1 MNGHGQ
7 VEGLT
12 RQRLIRHG
20 LAAAVALVGRLE
32 LSAREPAVLS
42 NRGNL
47 LVHFPA
53 AALVARVATLTAWT
67 RREPFQWLAREVAV
81 ARYVAGRGGPVVPPA
96 HGIDPG
102 PHWQDGFAIS
112 LWEHVAPAA
121 PAARSS
127 GARSSGARSSGARSS
142 GALSSGALSSGAL
155 SSGGLPSAVAPGPPS
170 PQECGALLARF
181 HAIARDCPAELGYLS
196 PATEQVSDALA
207 VIERE
212 RLAGAATIA
221 RLRAAHARA
230 LDDVG
235 RAAGQAEPIVL
246 HGDAHPGNL
255 LRAGQGGG
263 RRGWAWVDLEET
275 SCGPAGWDL
284 ATLTAR
290 YDEAGGRAALRAYA
304 SELAAAS
311 GLSAAARAAAAP
323 IPELAALAPFRRAR
337 DLEAAVWLLC
347 MAHLYP
353 ERYADLARVQLAAV
367 LAATEQ

>member
-96 HGIDPG
+96 HGVDPG

-127 GARSSGARSSGARSS
+127 GARSSGSRSSGARSS
-142 GALSSGALSSGAL
+142 GARSSGAL

-337 DLEAAVWLLC
+337 D
-347 MAHLYP
+347 
-353 ERYADLARVQLAAV
+353 QLAAV

>member
-7 VEGLT
+7 VADLT

-20 LAAAVALVGRLE
+20 LAAAVTLVERLG
-32 LSAREPAVLS
+32 LSAGESVVLS

-53 AALVARVATLTAWT
+53 VSLVARVATLTAWT

-96 HGIDPG
+96 HGVDPG

-112 LWEHVAPAA
+112 LWEHVASAA
-121 PAARSS
+121 PAALSL
-127 GARSSGARSSGARSS
+127 GARH
-142 GALSSGALSSGAL
+142 
-155 SSGGLPSAVAPGPPS
+155 SAAVSGPPS

-181 HAIARDCPAELGYLS
+181 HAIAWDCPAELGDLS
-196 PATEQVSDALA
+196 PAREQVTDALA

-212 RLAGAATIA
+212 RLADNATIA
-221 RLRAAHARA
+221 RLRAAHARV
-230 LDDVG
+230 LEDIG
-235 RAAGQAEPIVL
+235 RVTVDLPRLVL
-246 HGDAHPGNL
+246 HGDAHAGNVM
-255 LRAGQGGG
+255 RVAGGMAGSG
-263 RRGWAWVDLEET
+263 SAWAWVDLEET
-275 SCGPAGWDL
+275 TRGPAGWDL

-304 SELAAAS
+304 SELAGAP
-311 GLSAAARAAAAP
+311 GLAAAP
-323 IPELAALAPFRRAR
+323 VSELKALAPFRRAR

-353 ERYADLARVQLAAV
+353 ERYAAPAQAQLAAMI
-367 LAATEQ
+367 APTSR

>member
-1 MNGHGQ
+1 MNGRGQ
-7 VEGLT
+7 VADLT

-20 LAAAVALVGRLE
+20 LAAAVALVERLG
-32 LSAREPAVLS
+32 LPAGEPVVLS

-96 HGIDPG
+96 HGVDPG

-112 LWEHVAPAA
+112 LWEHVAPGA
-121 PAARSS
+121 AAR
-127 GARSSGARSSGARSS
+127 
-142 GALSSGALSSGAL
+142 
-155 SSGGLPSAVAPGPPS
+155 PSAAVPEQPT

-181 HAIARDCPAELGYLS
+181 HAIARDCPAELGDLS
-196 PATEQVSDALA
+196 PATEQVTDALA

-212 RLAGAATIA
+212 RLADAATVT
-221 RLRAAHARA
+221 RLRAAHASI
-230 LDDVG
+230 LDDIG
-235 RAAGQAEPIVL
+235 RVSVDVPRLVL
-246 HGDAHPGNL
+246 HGDAHAGNVMRVAGA
-255 LRAGQGGG
+255 RAGSGSA
-263 RRGWAWVDLEET
+263 WAWADLEET
-275 SCGPAGWDL
+275 TRGPAGWDL

-304 SELAAAS
+304 SELAGAS
-311 GLSAAARAAAAP
+311 GFAGAP
-323 IPELAALAPFRRAR
+323 VPELKALAPFRRAR

-353 ERYADLARVQLAAV
+353 ERYASPAQAQLAAII
-367 LAATEQ
+367 TSTSR

>member
-1 MNGHGQ
+1 MNGRGQ
-7 VEGLT
+7 VADLT

-20 LAAAVALVGRLE
+20 LAAAVALVSRLG
-32 LSAREPAVLS
+32 LPAREQAVLS

-53 AALVARVATLTAWT
+53 AAVVARVATLTAWT

-96 HGIDPG
+96 HGVDPG

-127 GARSSGARSSGARSS
+127 GARSSGALPS
-142 GALSSGALSSGAL
+142 GALPSGA
-155 SSGGLPSAVAPGPPS
+155 LPSAVAPGPPT

-207 VIERE
+207 VIGRE
-212 RLAGAATIA
+212 RLADTATIA
-221 RLRAAHARA
+221 ALRAAHDRA
-230 LDDVG
+230 LDDIG
-235 RAAGQAEPIVL
+235 RAAGESEPIVL

-255 LRAGQGGG
+255 MRAGLGGG

-275 SCGPAGWDL
+275 SRGPAGWDL

-290 YDEAGGRAALRAYA
+290 YDEAGARAALRAYA
-304 SELAAAS
+304 SELGPLAGAS
-311 GLSAAARAAAAP
+311 GVAAAP
-323 IPELAALAPFRRAR
+323 VPELTALAPFRRAR

-353 ERYADLARVQLAAV
+353 ERYAVQAKAQLAAV
-367 LAATEQ
+367 IATTNG

>member
-96 HGIDPG
+96 HGVDPG

-127 GARSSGARSSGARSS
+127 GARSSGARSSA
-142 GALSSGALSSGAL
+142 
-155 SSGGLPSAVAPGPPS
+155 GLPSAVAPGPPS
-170 PQECGALLARF
+170 PRECGALLARF

-235 RAAGQAEPIVL
+235 RAAGEAEPIVL

-275 SCGPAGWDL
+275 SRGPAGWDL

-311 GLSAAARAAAAP
+311 GLAAAARAAAAP

>member
-7 VEGLT
+7 VADLT

-20 LAAAVALVGRLE
+20 LAAAVALVGRLG

-96 HGIDPG
+96 HGVDPG

-112 LWEHVAPAA
+112 LWEHVAPAGL
-121 PAARSS
+121 SS
-127 GARSSGARSSGARSS
+127 R
-142 GALSSGALSSGAL
+142 ALSSGALSPGAL
-155 SSGGLPSAVAPGPPS
+155 SPGALPSAVGRGAPS

-212 RLAGAATIA
+212 RLADAATIA
-221 RLRAAHARA
+221 RMRAAQARA
-230 LDDVG
+230 LDDIG
-235 RAAGQAEPIVL
+235 RAAGEAEPIVL

-255 LRAGQGGG
+255 MRAGPGAG

-275 SCGPAGWDL
+275 SRGPVGWDL

-290 YDEAGGRAALRAYA
+290 YDEADGRAALRAYA
-304 SELAAAS
+304 SELAAAP
-311 GLSAAARAAAAP
+311 GLAVARV
-323 IPELAALAPFRRAR
+323 PELAALAPFRRAR
-337 DLEAAVWLLC
+337 DLEAAVWLVC

-353 ERYADLARVQLAAV
+353 ERYAAPAQVQLAAV
-367 LAATEQ
+367 LAATAE

>member
-32 LSAREPAVLS
+32 SSAREPAVLS

-96 HGIDPG
+96 HGVDPG

-127 GARSSGARSSGARSS
+127 GARSSGARSSA
-142 GALSSGALSSGAL
+142 
-155 SSGGLPSAVAPGPPS
+155 GLPSAVAPGPPS
-170 PQECGALLARF
+170 PRECGALLARF

-235 RAAGQAEPIVL
+235 RAAGEAEPIVL

-275 SCGPAGWDL
+275 SRGPAGWDL

-311 GLSAAARAAAAP
+311 GLAAAARAAAAP

>member
-96 HGIDPG
+96 HGVDPG

-127 GARSSGARSSGARSS
+127 AARSSGARSSA
-142 GALSSGALSSGAL
+142 
-155 SSGGLPSAVAPGPPS
+155 GLPSAVAPGPPS
-170 PQECGALLARF
+170 PRECGALLARF

-235 RAAGQAEPIVL
+235 RAAGEAEPIVL

-275 SCGPAGWDL
+275 SRGPAGWDL

-311 GLSAAARAAAAP
+311 GLAAAARAAAAP

>member
-1 MNGHGQ
+1 MSGHGQ
-7 VEGLT
+7 VADLT

-20 LAAAVALVGRLE
+20 LAAAAALVERLG

-96 HGIDPG
+96 HGVDPG

-127 GARSSGARSSGARSS
+127 GARSSGARSSA
-142 GALSSGALSSGAL
+142 
-155 SSGGLPSAVAPGPPS
+155 GLPSAVAPGPPS
-170 PQECGALLARF
+170 PRECGALLARF

-235 RAAGQAEPIVL
+235 RAAGEAEPIVL

-275 SCGPAGWDL
+275 SRGPAGWDL

-311 GLSAAARAAAAP
+311 GLAAAARAAAAP

>member
-7 VEGLT
+7 VADLT

-20 LAAAVALVGRLE
+20 LSAAVALVQRLE
-32 LSAREPAVLS
+32 LSTREPAVLS

-81 ARYVAGRGGPVVPPA
+81 ARDVAGRGGPVVPPA
-96 HGIDPG
+96 HGVDPG

-121 PAARSS
+121 VS
-127 GARSSGARSSGARSS
+127 
-142 GALSSGALSSGAL
+142 
-155 SSGGLPSAVAPGPPS
+155 GPPG

-212 RLAGAATIA
+212 RLADAATIT

-230 LDDVG
+230 LDDIG
-235 RAAGQAEPIVL
+235 RAAGEAEPIVL

-255 LRAGQGGG
+255 IRAGQGGG
-263 RRGWAWVDLEET
+263 RRGWAWADLEET
-275 SCGPAGWDL
+275 ARGPAGWDL

-290 YDEAGGRAALRAYA
+290 YDEAGGRAALRAYEA
-304 SELAAAS
+304 ELAALAAAS
-311 GLSAAARAAAAP
+311 GLAAVP
-323 IPELAALAPFRRAR
+323 VPELAALAAFRRAR
-337 DLEAAVWLLC
+337 DLEDAVWLVC

-353 ERYADLARVQLAAV
+353 ERYAAPAEAQLAAV
-367 LAATEQ
+367 LRAS

>member
-1 MNGHGQ
+1 
-7 VEGLT
+7 
-12 RQRLIRHG
+12 
-20 LAAAVALVGRLE
+20 
-32 LSAREPAVLS
+32 
-42 NRGNL
+42 
-47 LVHFPA
+47 
-53 AALVARVATLTAWT
+53 VATLTAWT

-96 HGIDPG
+96 HGVDPG

-127 GARSSGARSSGARSS
+127 GARSSGARSSA
-142 GALSSGALSSGAL
+142 
-155 SSGGLPSAVAPGPPS
+155 GLPSAVAPGPPS
-170 PQECGALLARF
+170 PRECGALLARF

-235 RAAGQAEPIVL
+235 RAAGEAEPIVL

-275 SCGPAGWDL
+275 SRGPAGWDL

-311 GLSAAARAAAAP
+311 GLAAAARAAAAP

>member
-7 VEGLT
+7 VADLT

-20 LAAAVALVGRLE
+20 LAAAVALVQRLE

-53 AALVARVATLTAWT
+53 ASLVARVATLTAWM

-96 HGIDPG
+96 QGVDPG

-121 PAARSS
+121 PAGPSS
-127 GARSSGARSSGARSS
+127 GTR
-142 GALSSGALSSGAL
+142 
-155 SSGGLPSAVAPGPPS
+155 PSAAVSGPPG

-181 HAIARDCPAELGYLS
+181 HAIARDCPADLGYLS
-196 PATEQVSDALA
+196 PATEQVGDALA

-212 RLAGAATIA
+212 RLADAATIA
-221 RLRAAHARA
+221 RLRAAHARV
-230 LDDVG
+230 LDEIG
-235 RAAGQAEPIVL
+235 RAAGGAEPIVL

-255 LRAGQGGG
+255 MRAGPGGG

-275 SCGPAGWDL
+275 SRGPVGWDL

-304 SELAAAS
+304 SELAAPP
-311 GLSAAARAAAAP
+311 GLAATAAGVAAAP

-353 ERYADLARVQLAAV
+353 ERYADPARAQLAAV
-367 LAATEQ
+367 LRVS

>member
-96 HGIDPG
+96 HGVDPG

-121 PAARSS
+121 VS
-127 GARSSGARSSGARSS
+127 
-142 GALSSGALSSGAL
+142 
-155 SSGGLPSAVAPGPPS
+155 GPPG

-235 RAAGQAEPIVL
+235 RAAGEAEPIVL

-275 SCGPAGWDL
+275 SRGPAGWDL

-311 GLSAAARAAAAP
+311 GLAAAARAAAAP

>member
-7 VEGLT
+7 VADLT

-96 HGIDPG
+96 HGVDPG

-127 GARSSGARSSGARSS
+127 GARSSGAVSSGA
-142 GALSSGALSSGAL
+142 
-155 SSGGLPSAVAPGPPS
+155 LPSAVATGPPS

-235 RAAGQAEPIVL
+235 RAAGEAEPIVL

-275 SCGPAGWDL
+275 SRGPAGWDL

-311 GLSAAARAAAAP
+311 GLAAAARAAAAP

-353 ERYADLARVQLAAV
+353 ERYADLAQVQLAAV
-367 LAATEQ
+367 LAANGE

>member
-7 VEGLT
+7 VADLT

-20 LAAAVALVGRLE
+20 LAAAVALVERLE

-53 AALVARVATLTAWT
+53 ASLVARVATLTAWT

-96 HGIDPG
+96 HGVDPG

-112 LWEHVAPAA
+112 LWEHVGSAA
-121 PAARSS
+121 
-127 GARSSGARSSGARSS
+127 
-142 GALSSGALSSGAL
+142 
-155 SSGGLPSAVAPGPPS
+155 VPGQPT

-181 HAIARDCPAELGYLS
+181 HAIARDCPAELGALS

-212 RLAGAATIA
+212 RLADAATID

-230 LDDVG
+230 LDDIG
-235 RAAGQAEPIVL
+235 RAAGDCEPIVL

-255 LRAGQGGG
+255 MRAGPGGG
-263 RRGWAWVDLEET
+263 RQGWAWVDLEET
-275 SCGPAGWDL
+275 TRGPAGWDL

-290 YDEAGGRAALRAYA
+290 YDEADGRAALRAYA
-304 SELAAAS
+304 SELAAAPE
-311 GLSAAARAAAAP
+311 RAAAPGPAAAP
-323 IPELAALAPFRRAR
+323 VPELAALAPFRRAR

-353 ERYADLARVQLAAV
+353 ERYADLAGVQLAAV
-367 LAATEQ
+367 LRVASG